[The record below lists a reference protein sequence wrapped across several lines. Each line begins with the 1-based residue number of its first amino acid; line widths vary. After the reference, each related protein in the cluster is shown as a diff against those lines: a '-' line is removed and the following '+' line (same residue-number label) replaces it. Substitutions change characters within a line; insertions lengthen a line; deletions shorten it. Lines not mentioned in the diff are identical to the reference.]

1 MSGPFTR
8 RGFLSAS
15 SAGLSVLGSD
25 RLIAGLSAVSLEEA
39 KALPRVVQLRPEIEP
54 LVRLI
59 EETSREK
66 LLEEIGARIR
76 SGLSYQQVLA
86 ALLLAGVRNVE
97 PRPAVGF
104 KFHAVLVVNSAHLAS
119 MASPDSDR
127 WLPILWALDEFK
139 SSQTRD
145 VNEGNWTM
153 APVDESNIPSAESV
167 RTTFHEAMQKWDVMQ
182 ADVASAGIARMLGAT
197 ETLELFARYAAR
209 DFRSIGHKS
218 IYLANAW
225 RTLQTIGWEH
235 SEPVLRSL
243 AYALLNHNGEPNP
256 SSSDLVPDR
265 SWRFNQILAA
275 KIRDGWES
283 GRVDSAA
290 TSELLTVLRT
300 GTPEES
306 ANSVLEQ
313 LNGGVSPQSI
323 YDALHLASG
332 ELLMRQ
338 TGIVSLHAMTTTNA
352 IRFLFDTVGSPETRK
367 QLLLQNAAFLP
378 QFRES
383 MKNRGSVSQEK
394 IDELMPMSSQE
405 PLSVDTIFDHV
416 GSRPKEAAQ
425 KTLAFLTQVNHVEP
439 FMTAA
444 RRLIFMKGNDSHDYK
459 FSTATLEDYNKIS
472 PGFQGRFMAASTYY
486 LKGSTAADNQLV
498 QRIRAALG

>member
-1 MSGPFTR
+1 MIGPFTR

-15 SAGLSVLGSD
+15 SAGLSILGGD
-25 RLIAGLSAVSLEEA
+25 RLIAGLSSVSLDDA
-39 KALPRVVQLRPEIEP
+39 KALPRIVQLRPEVEP

-59 EETSREK
+59 EETPREK
-66 LLEEIGARIR
+66 LLEEIGSRIR
-76 SGLSYQQVLA
+76 GGLSYQQVLA

-104 KFHAVLVVNSAHLAS
+104 KFHAVLVVNSAHMAS

-139 SSQTRD
+139 SSQIRD

-153 APVDESNIPSAESV
+153 APVDESSIPSSESV

-197 ETLELFARYAAR
+197 ETLELFAGYAAR
-209 DFRSIGHKS
+209 DFRSIGHKA

-265 SWRFNQILAA
+265 SWRFNQVLAA
-275 KIRDGWES
+275 KIRGGWES

-290 TSELLTVLRT
+290 TSELLTLLRT
-300 GTPEES
+300 GTPGES
-306 ANSVLEQ
+306 ANCVLEQ

-352 IRFLFDTVGSPETRK
+352 IRFLYDTVGSPEIRK

-383 MKNRGSVSQEK
+383 MKNRGNVGETR
-394 IDELMPMSSQE
+394 IDELMPTSSPE
-405 PLSVDTIFDHV
+405 PLSVDAIFANV
-416 GSRPKEAAQ
+416 GSSPKDAAQ
-425 KTLAFLTQVNHVEP
+425 KTLAFLTHVDHVEP

-444 RRLIFMKGNDSHDYK
+444 RRLIFMKGSDSHDYK

-472 PGFQGRFMAASTYY
+472 PDFQARFMAASTYY
-486 LKGSTAADNQLV
+486 LKGSSAADNKLV